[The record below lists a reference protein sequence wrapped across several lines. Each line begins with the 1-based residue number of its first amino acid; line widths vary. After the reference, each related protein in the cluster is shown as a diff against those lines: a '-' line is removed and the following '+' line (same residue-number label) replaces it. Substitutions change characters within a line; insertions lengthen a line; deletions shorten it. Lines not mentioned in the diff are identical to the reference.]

1 MYKKI
6 EEIESIERIEKIDG
20 GVCAAKGFFADGI
33 AAGLKPD
40 GAKDMAYIYS
50 DALCDIAA
58 KFTTNKMQAAP
69 IRHFKQKGEFQT
81 NFVLVN
87 SKNANAMTG
96 KAGIADIEEI
106 LTSLKEHF
114 PQVHEPVMS
123 STGVI
128 GVRLPKEKL
137 VNGLQKFD
145 LKAQE
150 PHNAAKAIM
159 TTDTFPKEAAYKI
172 TLEDGSSFHIGAMAK
187 GAGMIN
193 PAMATMLCFI
203 TTDADIPP
211 SDMQEALDALTPITF
226 NAISV
231 DGDTSTNDT
240 VMLLANKK
248 SGAYDKEAFI
258 KALGEIM
265 LELAKMMVKDGEG
278 ATKLVTYKVT
288 GAANDEEAERVAK
301 ALSDSLLVKTALY
314 GEDPNWG
321 RIASTVGAS
330 GVEAYE
336 EKLTICFEDVCVY
349 KKGENLFDAKMEA
362 EAADVMK
369 KDEFTISCDLGI
381 ADGSFTAYGCD
392 LGYEYVKINADYRT

>member
-1 MYKKI
+1 MYK
-6 EEIESIERIEKIDG
+6 IEKAQS
-20 GVCAAKGFFADGI
+20 GVCAAEGFYADGI

-40 GAKDMAYIYS
+40 GAKDMAFIYS
-50 DALCDIAA
+50 DTLCDIAS

-81 NFVLVN
+81 NFVLIN

-96 KAGIADIEEI
+96 KAGIADIEDI
-106 LTSLKEHF
+106 LASLQERF
-114 PQVHEPVMS
+114 SEVHEPVMS

-137 VNGLQKFD
+137 LGGIKQFD
-145 LKAQE
+145 LSVKE

-159 TTDTFPKEAAYKI
+159 TTDTFPKEVAYKI

-203 TTDADIPP
+203 TTDAGILPH
-211 SDMQEALDALTPITF
+211 DMQEALDLLTPITF

-248 SGAYDKEAFI
+248 SGAYDKEAFND
-258 KALGEIM
+258 ALGKIM

-278 ATKLVTYKVT
+278 ATKLVTYHVT

-336 EKLTICFEDVCVY
+336 DKLTICFDDVCVY
-349 KKGENLFDAKMEA
+349 KKGENLFDADMEA
-362 EAADVMK
+362 KAAEVMK
-369 KDEFTISCDLGI
+369 KDEFTISCDLGV
-381 ADGSFTAYGCD
+381 ANGSFTAYGCD